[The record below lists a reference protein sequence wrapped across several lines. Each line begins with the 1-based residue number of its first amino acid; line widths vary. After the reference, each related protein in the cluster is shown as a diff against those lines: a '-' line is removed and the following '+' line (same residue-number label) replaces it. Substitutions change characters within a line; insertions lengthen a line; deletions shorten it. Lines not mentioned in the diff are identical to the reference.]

1 MDNFNIDEH
10 KYSHIHFIGIGGI
23 SMSAIA
29 QILINYDYFV
39 SGSDRKSSSITDKLE
54 SLGAKIYFEHNKENI
69 KGADLIIYTDAINL
83 DNKELEA
90 AIKSKVDIIDRASFL
105 GQLMKNYKTSIAVS
119 GTHGK
124 TSTTSM
130 LTEILLNTNYNPT
143 ILLGGNLNEIRG
155 NVKIGAKN
163 LLLTEA
169 CEYRANILKY
179 FPSTSVILNIDE
191 DHLDFFDNIEHII
204 STFVGLVKNLK
215 EADILVLNIDDE
227 KVKNLKKEAIC
238 KVITCSTID
247 ETSDYFAKNINLSN
261 EYPTYDLYYNGKF
274 IGEVKLSV
282 LGEHNIY
289 NSLCA
294 IAAAHENNIDF
305 YTIIENLKK
314 YSGVHRRLEFKG
326 TYNGATVVD
335 DYAHHPTEIKAS
347 LKALKTQCKSRLFCI
362 FQPHTFT
369 RTKLLLDSF
378 SQSFDDT
385 DLTIITDIY
394 AAREKDYGD
403 IHSKTLVDAINNYGD
418 QAVYMSDFHEI
429 VIYLKN
435 ELQSGDIVVTMG
447 AGDVYKIGDELLNYI
462 YMKNTS

>member
-179 FPSTSVILNIDE
+179 FPTTSVILNIDE
-191 DHLDFFDNIEHII
+191 DHLDFF
-204 STFVGLVKNLK
+204 
-215 EADILVLNIDDE
+215 
-227 KVKNLKKEAIC
+227 
-238 KVITCSTID
+238 
-247 ETSDYFAKNINLSN
+247 
-261 EYPTYDLYYNGKF
+261 
-274 IGEVKLSV
+274 
-282 LGEHNIY
+282 
-289 NSLCA
+289 
-294 IAAAHENNIDF
+294 
-305 YTIIENLKK
+305 
-314 YSGVHRRLEFKG
+314 
-326 TYNGATVVD
+326 
-335 DYAHHPTEIKAS
+335 
-347 LKALKTQCKSRLFCI
+347 
-362 FQPHTFT
+362 
-369 RTKLLLDSF
+369 
-378 SQSFDDT
+378 
-385 DLTIITDIY
+385 
-394 AAREKDYGD
+394 
-403 IHSKTLVDAINNYGD
+403 
-418 QAVYMSDFHEI
+418 
-429 VIYLKN
+429 
-435 ELQSGDIVVTMG
+435 
-447 AGDVYKIGDELLNYI
+447 
-462 YMKNTS
+462 